1 MMKKSSLGTGLSSLI
16 PEKTRRI
23 GEMSITPA
31 NHDNEVMKIH
41 VDQIVPNPNQPRYF
55 FDGENLKDLGESI
68 REHGVVQPIIVTRLP
83 DGKYELI
90 AGERRLRA
98 SKLIG
103 NTDIPAIVREADHQ
117 QKFELAIIENIQRHD
132 LNPIEEAKAFKRL
145 LEEFSL
151 TQEEVAKRLGK
162 GRVKIANTVR
172 LLELPVE
179 IQRGVIEG
187 KITEGHARAILG
199 LDNPEKQRA
208 LYELI
213 LKEKMTVRDVENK
226 VREITVPT
234 HQRKIS
240 ASTINP
246 EIQDLENRL
255 QQTLG
260 TKIQIRKKG
269 SAGKILIDFFSDEE
283 FDKIKN
289 LLLCHNPIEDS

>member
-16 PEKTRRI
+16 PEK
-23 GEMSITPA
+23 SIRPA
-31 NHDNEVMKIH
+31 NVAVQAVNRENEVIKIP
-41 VDQIVPNPNQPRYF
+41 VDQVVPNPKQPRYF
-55 FDGENLKDLGESI
+55 FDGDNLRELAESI
-68 REHGVVQPIIVTRLP
+68 HEHGVVQPIIVTKLQ

-103 NTDIPAIVREADHQ
+103 NREIPAIVREADD
-117 QKFELAIIENIQRHD
+117 KEKLELAIIENVQRHD
-132 LNPIEEAKAFKRL
+132 LNPIEEAKAFRRL
-145 LEEFSL
+145 QDEFGM
-151 TQEEVAKRLGK
+151 TQEEIAKKMSK
-162 GRVKIANTVR
+162 GRVSVANTMR

-187 KITEGHARAILG
+187 LITEGHARAILG

-213 LKEKMTVRDVENK
+213 LKEKMTVRDVEDK
-226 VREITVPT
+226 VREITVPS
-234 HQRKIS
+234 HQRRIS
-240 ASTINP
+240 VRTVNP

-255 QQTLG
+255 QQNLG
-260 TKIQIRKKG
+260 TKIQIKKKG
-269 SAGKILIDFFSDEE
+269 MTGKILIDFFSDEE

-289 LLLCHNPIEDS
+289 LLLGQQ

>member
-1 MMKKSSLGTGLSSLI
+1 MKKSSLGTGLSSLI
-16 PEKTRRI
+16 PEKTRRSDMEAVP
-23 GEMSITPA
+23 GSR
-31 NHDNEVMKIH
+31 DNEVLRVP

-55 FDGENLKDLGESI
+55 FDGENLRDLSESI
-68 REHGVVQPIIVTRLP
+68 REHGVVQPIIVTKLP
-83 DGKYELI
+83 DGRYELI

-103 NTDIPAIVREADHQ
+103 NRDIPAIVRVAGDQ
-117 QKFELAIIENIQRHD
+117 QKLELAIIENVQRHD

-145 LEEFSL
+145 LEEFSM
-151 TQEEVAKRLGK
+151 TQEEVAKKLGK
-162 GRVKIANTVR
+162 GRVKIANTIR
-172 LLELPVE
+172 LLDLPVE

-226 VREITVPT
+226 VREITIPS

-240 ASTINP
+240 ISTVNP
-246 EIQDLENRL
+246 EIQDLENRM
-255 QQTLG
+255 QQSLG

-269 SAGKILIDFFSDEE
+269 SSGKILIDFFSDEE

-289 LLLCHNPIEDS
+289 LLLAHDSAEST